1 MDNLKSYQELIEIKS
16 FEDRFNYLK
25 IGQGVAEDTFGGHR
39 HLNQTFYRSLE
50 WRKVRRDV
58 IARDMGLDMAHEDY
72 PIMGKV
78 LIHHMNPITTTD
90 MLSRAS
96 SMLDMDNLVA
106 VSHLTHNAIHYGS
119 KKLLPT
125 PLVERTPGD
134 TKLW

>member
-119 KKLLPT
+119 EKLLPT

>member
-1 MDNLKSYQELIEIKS
+1 MADLKSYRELIEIES
-16 FEDRFNYLK
+16 FEDRFEYLK
-25 IGQGVAEDTFGGHR
+25 IGQGVADETFGGHR
-39 HLNQTFYRSLE
+39 HLNQTFYRSQE

-58 IARDMGLDMAHEDY
+58 IARDMGCDMAHMDF
-72 PIMGKV
+72 PIMGKM
-78 LIHHMNPITTTD
+78 LIHHMNPITTDD

-119 KKLLPT
+119 EKLLPA